1 MSTQSPKS
9 EPEVR
14 HLLVLTFA
22 IASLFSLAGAMLS
35 ATDHDP
41 QSDFDVPGFVV
52 VIVSLFSVFFAPQYV
67 FTAVFTGILLLS
79 TALIVKQGFE
89 GLGTCRIILILCG
102 ALHHIFWGVVTDTIL
117 ASGYW
122 CWLASFVFSL
132 FAHLLAYRHG
142 GTLDASYTFR
152 DEEH

>member
-1 MSTQSPKS
+1 MSAQSPKRGL
-9 EPEVR
+9 EAR
-14 HLLVLTFA
+14 HLLVQAFA
-22 IASLFSLAGAMLS
+22 LVSLLSLAGAMLS

-67 FTAVFTGILLLS
+67 LIAVFTGILVIS
-79 TALIVKQGFE
+79 TVLIVKQGFE

-102 ALHHIFWGVVTDTIL
+102 GLDHIFWGVVTDTIL

-122 CWLASFVFSL
+122 CWLASFVLSL
-132 FAHLLAYRHG
+132 VAHLLAYRHG
-142 GTLDASYTFR
+142 GTLDAAYTFR